1 MSSGLFL
8 AARWILEKETVPP
21 MDIGNLMQLIKD
33 DPIKNKIEELILL
46 KETVNEDFVY
56 SIEQEIKDFI
66 EAQFEFIEN
75 NKLEE
80 KQGLPDATPLNS
92 YFKELLNNFEQ

>member
-1 MSSGLFL
+1 
-8 AARWILEKETVPP
+8 

-33 DPIKNKIEELILL
+33 DPIKNKIEELIQT

-56 SIEQEIKDFI
+56 LIEAEINDFI

-75 NKLEE
+75 NKLED
-80 KQGLPDATPLNS
+80 KHVLPDAAPLNY